1 MGSGGS
7 RGLQNRWPRAA
18 RWQVRFLPLPL
29 PMKTN
34 ERLSRLPHTERLLSD
49 ARIAFYHA
57 LLSRPL
63 VAKTVSGVLA
73 EERERALGDESYLPE
88 PERCV
93 MLALDALGRL
103 DRKRFKP
110 VLNGTGIILHT
121 NLGRSPLPA
130 LAWDGA
136 RAANLGYSPV
146 ELDLDNGQ
154 RGARGGL
161 VPELAAALAGTEDAL
176 VVNNN
181 AAAVLLTLSALAAGR
196 DVIVARGEQV
206 QIGGGFR
213 VPDIMALAGAKFKE
227 VGTTN
232 IVHASDYA
240 RAVGPDS
247 ACALLVHSSNFA
259 IRGFA
264 SRPRPAEVVQALPP
278 GLPVYADQGSGC
290 LDENIPGETPLSS
303 YVKAGCAL
311 VSFSADKLLGGPQAG
326 IIAGRA
332 DLLAKLRNHP
342 LYRAFRP
349 GKTIYSLLE
358 RVLVARLNGEPGPAG
373 RARSRELGELQSL
386 AHDVLALLPDDSATL
401 VTSLAASGGGSGPDE
416 TFPSVALELG
426 GRYKADT
433 LSAALRQAPLPL
445 LGRIQDDR
453 VRLDFAAL
461 ADEPAD
467 QIASTIRWAFD
478 RCSLPSTAGA
488 IGDAQG

>member
-1 MGSGGS
+1 
-7 RGLQNRWPRAA
+7 
-18 RWQVRFLPLPL
+18 
-29 PMKTN
+29 
-34 ERLSRLPHTERLLSD
+34 
-49 ARIAFYHA
+49 
-57 LLSRPL
+57 
-63 VAKTVSGVLA
+63 
-73 EERERALGDESYLPE
+73 
-88 PERCV
+88 
-93 MLALDALGRL
+93 
-103 DRKRFKP
+103 
-110 VLNGTGIILHT
+110 
-121 NLGRSPLPA
+121 
-130 LAWDGA
+130 
-136 RAANLGYSPV
+136 
-146 ELDLDNGQ
+146 
-154 RGARGGL
+154 
-161 VPELAAALAGTEDAL
+161 
-176 VVNNN
+176 
-181 AAAVLLTLSALAAGR
+181 
-196 DVIVARGEQV
+196 
-206 QIGGGFR
+206 
-213 VPDIMALAGAKFKE
+213 VPDIIALAGAKFKE

-478 RCSLPSTAGA
+478 RCSLPSAAGA